1 MLPRITGGGGLEA
14 EGRAGGCRCGARAA
28 RQRPRS
34 AHAPPPGGAP
44 RAAPRRR
51 PFRARASPAPLDV
64 MWAAGLA
71 PWRSRGP
78 SGCSLGAR
86 SLPCALRRAPCPARR
101 RRRATSGSVQRVCL
115 QRAGRAGRARAR
127 ARRRDGLEAVSAA
140 PSRAPC
146 LPLAASAETAPAR
159 TALGA
164 ARPEAA
170 APLPASAPQELLE
183 LLDREEPSRGL
194 GRTGQERRR
203 RLSPCWPGRPL
214 SPRLGSIAPLA
225 PPFRFFS
232 RCLSRFIF
240 SNRVAARGA
249 VLNSWKGPGCTEDA
263 LQFHSRRQ

>member
-1 MLPRITGGGGLEA
+1 MTSCGQQGWLRGAA
-14 EGRAGGCRCGARAA
+14 EGRAG
-28 RQRPRS
+28 
-34 AHAPPPGGAP
+34 AH
-44 RAAPRRR
+44 
-51 PFRARASPAPLDV
+51 
-64 MWAAGLA
+64 WGL
-71 PWRSRGP
+71 GP
-78 SGCSLGAR
+78 C
-86 SLPCALRRAPCPARR
+86 RAPCVVRPVL
-101 RRRATSGSVQRVCL
+101 RAAAAAPHLEAFSASASSAPG
-115 QRAGRAGRARAR
+115 GRAGRARAR

-140 PSRAPC
+140 LSRAPC

-203 RLSPCWPGRPL
+203 RFSPCWPRRPL
-214 SPRLGSIAPLA
+214 SPGLGSIAPLA